1 MSMEIEQAHRRTGV
15 HEIVNAVKSEIL
27 PSLLAEIKRT
37 GNRTGR
43 QDVAETTFL
52 ELLVAEIKTMVIDE
66 LRQELSEEL
75 SRKENRRV
83 TNNGSRREKRL
94 EKAEQK
100 LSKVVAGD
108 FRDDSEDDEDE
119 TADSSSQYPNLKY
132 RKPKYKN
139 TESILK
145 YVESSED
152 GNAGAG
158 VKLVIMN
165 FND

>member
-1 MSMEIEQAHRRTGV
+1 M

-75 SRKENRRV
+75 STRENRRV

-94 EKAEQK
+94 ERAEQK
-100 LSKVVAGD
+100 LSKVIAGD
-108 FRDDSEDDEDE
+108 FRDDSEEEEEEDEDE